1 MTEGWSRQRLI
12 FLVVSAVFVVAVAI
26 WAGRVLLPF
35 LVASVIAYVLA
46 PIVAWAEK
54 KGMARWLAVVIV
66 CSLTLGGVIGAMF
79 VGIPRLIREAK
90 ELHET
95 LPQVGREVSET
106 WGPWVERNVML
117 FTGPQQVEVEAPK
130 QPELAVTPLPNGGFG
145 VSLEGPVDLVQR
157 GSKHW
162 EIRPREVPKPFSFE
176 RWVHNTVEG
185 ALEYVRQNT
194 QELLRLG
201 TAAVSA
207 VSRGTLLSFMTII
220 CAGYL
225 VYTRDDI
232 VKFLRSL
239 PPAAARAAFDRYIE
253 RLDRGLSGVVRGQ
266 LIICAVNGVLS
277 GIGFALFGLKYWP
290 LLAIVAGAFSLIPIF
305 GSILSSIPA
314 VMIGLAQDFWTA
326 LWVLL
331 WIIGIHQLE
340 ASLFNPRIIGSA
352 AKLHPVLVVFVL
364 LLGEHYY
371 GLWGALFAVP
381 LLSIVQSTFL
391 HFRAEL
397 FLEPTADE
405 TPFPIGPSSLSYYW
419 SGDDKNGDPPSKR
432 GGELRV
438 STLDPKK

>member
-12 FLVVSAVFVVAVAI
+12 FLVVSALFVVAVAI

-35 LVASVIAYVLA
+35 LVASVVAYVLA
-46 PIVAWAEK
+46 PIVGWAEK
-54 KGMARWLAVVIV
+54 KGMARWLAVVLA
-66 CSLTLGGVIGAMF
+66 CSLTLGAGISAMV

-106 WGPWVERNVML
+106 WGPWVERNVVL
-117 FTGPQQVEVEAPK
+117 FTGPQQPEEEAPK
-130 QPELAVTPLPNGGFG
+130 HPELAVTPLPNGGFG
-145 VSLEGPVDLVQR
+145 VSLEGPVDLIQR

-162 EIRPREVPKPFSFE
+162 ELRPREVAKPFSFE
-176 RWVHNTVEG
+176 RWVHNTVQG
-185 ALEYVRQNT
+185 ALEYMRQNT
-194 QELLRLG
+194 QEMLRLG

-207 VSRGTLLSFMTII
+207 ISRGTLLSFMTII

-239 PPAAARAAFDRYIE
+239 PPAAARASFDRYIE

-266 LIICAVNGVLS
+266 LMICAVNGVLS

-397 FLEPTADE
+397 FLEPSADE